1 MNLKE
6 ELAQKSDEKLVNE
19 AKKLAEIMKPKLIE
33 SASEGYQS
41 LKINLQNYPDYI
53 EPYLQ
58 FIGVE
63 RFCSVL
69 SSQLDKISVCY
80 TQEPRYLQAFG
91 EKALVGHTPYLIF
104 DWRVRNEF

>member
-6 ELAQKSDEKLVNE
+6 ELAQKSDEKLDNK

-41 LKINLQNYPDYI
+41 LKINLQKYPDYI
-53 EPYLQ
+53 EPYLH
-58 FIGVE
+58 FIGAK
-63 RFCSVL
+63 RFCHYL
-69 SSQLDKISVCY
+69 SIQLDGISVCY
-80 TQEPRYLQAFG
+80 TQEPRFLQAFG

-104 DWRVRNEF
+104 DWRV